1 MGRSQS
7 EFAMHS
13 CMARDPA
20 RSIRATR
27 KRFPL
32 AFGSR
37 PLHAV
42 AIIRAAGGVVDIC
55 ARCHKRSQRRVK
67 PGGEQ
72 MQEERKL
79 LAAYDDGEHE
89 PEGKD
94 YSDELEEEIDED
106 EEDEE
111 ISVPLSSED
120 DGHDDD
126 DYGAPA
132 GRSSNSGVGTS
143 SKAAAKKAPA
153 KQAAAKKAPAKKG
166 PAKKA
171 AKKAPAKK

>member
-1 MGRSQS
+1 
-7 EFAMHS
+7 
-13 CMARDPA
+13 MARDPA

-55 ARCHKRSQRRVK
+55 ARCHKRSQRIVK

-120 DGHDDD
+120 DGSDDD

-132 GRSSNSGVGTS
+132 GGSLTPSTGTPAKKTPAKKAPAT
-143 SKAAAKKAPA
+143 KAAAKKSP
-153 KQAAAKKAPAKKG
+153 AKKA

-171 AKKAPAKK
+171 AKKAPAKKAAAKKAAKKSSS